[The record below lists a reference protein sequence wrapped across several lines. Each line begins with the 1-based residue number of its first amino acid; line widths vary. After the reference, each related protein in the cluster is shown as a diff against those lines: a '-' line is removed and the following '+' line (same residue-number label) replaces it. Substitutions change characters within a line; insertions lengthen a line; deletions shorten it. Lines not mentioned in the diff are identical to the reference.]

1 MPFLI
6 RPFRRFPV
14 HCAVTYHAGPFQGQG
29 TIWNFSLN
37 GWNLSGEVP
46 LQVGQTCSLTGP
58 SICGSKKASPWLLRS
73 CAGSGARGFGLET
86 LSIEK

>member
-46 LQVGQTCSLTGP
+46 LQVGQTCSLTVNLRIEGGIVVAAEIVRWGP
-58 SICGSKKASPWLLRS
+58 GPGVQPGNLVD
-73 CAGSGARGFGLET
+73 
-86 LSIEK
+86 

>member
-14 HCAVTYHAGPFQGQG
+14 HCAVTYHAGPFQDQG
-29 TIWNFSLN
+29 TIWNFSLS

-46 LQVGQTCSLTGP
+46 LQVGQTCSLTVDLRIEEGIVVAAEIVRWGP
-58 SICGSKKASPWLLRS
+58 GPGVRPGSLVD
-73 CAGSGARGFGLET
+73 
-86 LSIEK
+86 

>member
-1 MPFLI
+1 MPLTL
-6 RPFRRFPV
+6 RSFRRFPV

-46 LQVGQTCSLTGP
+46 LQVGQTCSLTVN
-58 SICGSKKASPWLLRS
+58 LRIEEGIVVAAEIVS
-73 CAGSGARGFGLET
+73 WVRGQGFGLET